1 MDIDYAITF
10 MSSDWIIANS
20 LSLAYLIL
28 CLLIG
33 KYSSKEFVKKFAIV
47 FVYFFIIMYILFHYF
62 HFVDGTW
69 SLNKRLPLHLCGI
82 SSLITCVILFIDKK
96 QFLFEFLFYAGIL
109 GGINA
114 LLTPLID
121 NYTGKNFYYFEYFY
135 SHTSI
140 IIFPLL
146 GSKKPDRRFIRVL
159 FPEPVL
165 PTIPTHSPFFIENVI
180 FFNDGSSE
188 FG

>member
-1 MDIDYAITF
+1 MLFLIESF
-10 MSSDWIIANS
+10 SSAVCCGTYPTKLHQENF
-20 LSLAYLIL
+20 LSTKLVL
-28 CLLIG
+28 
-33 KYSSKEFVKKFAIV
+33 
-47 FVYFFIIMYILFHYF
+47 
-62 HFVDGTW
+62 
-69 SLNKRLPLHLCGI
+69 
-82 SSLITCVILFIDKK
+82 
-96 QFLFEFLFYAGIL
+96 
-109 GGINA
+109 
-114 LLTPLID
+114 
-121 NYTGKNFYYFEYFY
+121 
-135 SHTSI
+135 SI

>member
-20 LSLAYLIL
+20 LSLVYLIV

-47 FVYFFIIMYILFHYF
+47 FVYFFIVMYILFHYF
-62 HFVDGTW
+62 HFIDGTW

-82 SSLITCVILFIDKK
+82 SSLITCVILFVDKK
-96 QFLFEFLFYAGIL
+96 QFLFEILFYAGIL

-121 NYTGKNFYYFEYFY
+121 NYTGKNFFYFEYFY

-140 IIFPLL
+140 IILPLYMYYFM
-146 GSKKPDRRFIRVL
+146 DMIY
-159 FPEPVL
+159 L
-165 PTIPTHSPFFIENVI
+165 PHPTESLTTL
-180 FFNDGSSE
+180 
-188 FG
+188 